1 MADPTPVVAQ
11 AVGFPFVGILLAVGL
26 IILAIIVVKLLKNFL
41 ANSVMGV
48 IALLVISYLADVTGY
63 AGIKVPI
70 TIVTVIIS
78 GILGLAGVGLL
89 IVLKLLGIVIQ

>member
-1 MADPTPVVAQ
+1 MADPTPVAQ

-26 IILAIIVVKLLKNFL
+26 IILAIIVVKFLKNFL

-48 IALLVISYLADVTGY
+48 IALLVISYLSDVTGY
-63 AGIKVPI
+63 ASIKVPI
-70 TIVTVIIS
+70 TLVTVIIS
-78 GILGLAGVGLL
+78 GLLGLAGVGLL